1 LNNLILKKTLLPLIT
16 IALIIIW
23 WGNHLTGGANDLA
36 VHYVLLKKIIIDGSV
51 NVGYYLNLDEMVNYP
66 PGAHYFAAIVN
77 KLSNNLIVS
86 MNIINIISMVTIYT
100 CIANIIYKYNNYT
113 ILFILVFIIAIFR
126 ININIPIIGL
136 EITKG
141 NFLFGQLLGSAI
153 FIYYYF
159 CCLTPHKN
167 QINYVYLYLIFFI
180 ILFIHATPA
189 LMLAATF
196 FINKLI
202 NEVLMKEKN
211 INIILKLLFIS
222 IIFMAIFVFHPYTQF
237 ASGEM
242 RLHNG
247 YIFFDYITTGPENIN
262 KIGILYILISAIL
275 SLVFLIK
282 ILTKKIKTQIYDIKV
297 YSVFIGISFLT
308 FIYYFLYL
316 SGNISLYVVKKNL
329 FIQSTFF
336 IIVIGSL
343 LFEKKLNNSI
353 FYIKKRIGYSEIL
366 IILYLAIMLPVF
378 GQTQESPSFVN
389 QEINRVIEISKVVK
403 ENSNYSNKTI
413 FRNEKLSVEYNWLI
427 SLAELEIPKKS
438 IYTKALL
445 DDNIELLPNNSFI
458 IDSTRIED
466 EQELKFTNGLSLY
479 TKDQYI
485 KPPILFSG
493 QTVDLN
499 SNNKYLNRYLKAGF
513 TKSET
518 WGTWTNSSKSTI
530 QFRVSKGKQNLLL
543 TINHKT
549 WLYNNHKNINLKIYF
564 NNKNIHNVNIN
575 KSEVSNIKLILDRK
589 FIDTKDDT
597 IKLEFYIEK
606 LSSPFDQNESKDK
619 RNLGIGFISMNL
631 E

>member
-1 LNNLILKKTLLPLIT
+1 MNNLILKKTLLPLIT

-100 CIANIIYKYNNYT
+100 CIANIICKYNNYT

-247 YIFFDYITTGPENIN
+247 YIFFD
-262 KIGILYILISAIL
+262 S
-275 SLVFLIK
+275 
-282 ILTKKIKTQIYDIKV
+282 
-297 YSVFIGISFLT
+297 
-308 FIYYFLYL
+308 
-316 SGNISLYVVKKNL
+316 
-329 FIQSTFF
+329 
-336 IIVIGSL
+336 II
-343 LFEKKLNNSI
+343 
-353 FYIKKRIGYSEIL
+353 
-366 IILYLAIMLPVF
+366 
-378 GQTQESPSFVN
+378 
-389 QEINRVIEISKVVK
+389 
-403 ENSNYSNKTI
+403 
-413 FRNEKLSVEYNWLI
+413 
-427 SLAELEIPKKS
+427 
-438 IYTKALL
+438 
-445 DDNIELLPNNSFI
+445 
-458 IDSTRIED
+458 
-466 EQELKFTNGLSLY
+466 
-479 TKDQYI
+479 
-485 KPPILFSG
+485 
-493 QTVDLN
+493 
-499 SNNKYLNRYLKAGF
+499 
-513 TKSET
+513 
-518 WGTWTNSSKSTI
+518 
-530 QFRVSKGKQNLLL
+530 
-543 TINHKT
+543 
-549 WLYNNHKNINLKIYF
+549 
-564 NNKNIHNVNIN
+564 
-575 KSEVSNIKLILDRK
+575 
-589 FIDTKDDT
+589 
-597 IKLEFYIEK
+597 
-606 LSSPFDQNESKDK
+606 
-619 RNLGIGFISMNL
+619 
-631 E
+631 